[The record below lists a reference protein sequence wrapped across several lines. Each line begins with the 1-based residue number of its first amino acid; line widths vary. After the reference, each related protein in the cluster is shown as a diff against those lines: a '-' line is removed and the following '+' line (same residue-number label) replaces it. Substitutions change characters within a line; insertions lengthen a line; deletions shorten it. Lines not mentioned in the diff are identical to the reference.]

1 MKIILFPH
9 RCSTSNKHNRVPD
22 FENVPHLKYYS
33 LTIMHVQIFPLFL
46 RTFEEHL
53 KRKIQDPRKI
63 EHFFQVW
70 VHRHFIFWFVS
81 PHSTFIL
88 ADKDR
93 MRMFY
98 INQSQIKV
106 HRVHQ
111 NSRILK
117 IQAVLAEKIERKV
130 DVKSARISKSV
141 LPINVD

>member
-1 MKIILFPH
+1 
-9 RCSTSNKHNRVPD
+9 
-22 FENVPHLKYYS
+22 
-33 LTIMHVQIFPLFL
+33 
-46 RTFEEHL
+46 
-53 KRKIQDPRKI
+53 
-63 EHFFQVW
+63 
-70 VHRHFIFWFVS
+70 
-81 PHSTFIL
+81 
-88 ADKDR
+88 